1 MNFETFLNN
10 IAEWATHAGLKL
22 LAAVVVLIIGRL
34 LIKWVMKL
42 VGKGK
47 MNKKLDHTV
56 AQFLTNALRIA
67 LYVILVIII
76 IGILGV
82 PMASIITVL
91 ASAGVAIGLA
101 LQGALTNL
109 AGGIMILI
117 FHPFRLDDFIEAGS
131 FSGTVKDIGFFY
143 TVLCTGDNRMVTV
156 PNGTIMGE
164 EIVNYQI
171 RDMANA
177 GVNLFPSIVNY
188 WTHTG
193 ETDYYGLCEST
204 FSDLLADSSQEII
217 KGLAAAALSPMVC
230 PWCPIHSWK
239 TGILWR
245 LPFPQRKQPDQRSFQ
260 RNLNAKER
268 LCKNLFRVNNRRAF
282 RTTIARK
289 AYRLFFGFW
298 FCSLSLFFLLF
309 S

>member
-47 MNKKLDHTV
+47 MSKKLDHTV

-164 EIVNYQI
+164 EIVNYSYHDT
-171 RDMANA
+171 RRLDMSFSVAYGTDVARVKSILLEEA
-177 GVNLFPSIVNY
+177 GRHELALKDPAPFCRLTKQNESSLDFALRVWVKKEDY
-188 WTHTG
+188 WTVN
-193 ETDYYGLCEST
+193 
-204 FSDLLADSSQEII
+204 FDLLETVNDRFVAE
-217 KGLAAAALSPMVC
+217 
-230 PWCPIHSWK
+230 
-239 TGILWR
+239 GIEV
-245 LPFPQRKQPDQRSFQ
+245 PFNQLD
-260 RNLNAKER
+260 
-268 LCKNLFRVNNRRAF
+268 VH
-282 RTTIARK
+282 IANPK
-289 AYRLFFGFW
+289 D
-298 FCSLSLFFLLF
+298 
-309 S
+309 